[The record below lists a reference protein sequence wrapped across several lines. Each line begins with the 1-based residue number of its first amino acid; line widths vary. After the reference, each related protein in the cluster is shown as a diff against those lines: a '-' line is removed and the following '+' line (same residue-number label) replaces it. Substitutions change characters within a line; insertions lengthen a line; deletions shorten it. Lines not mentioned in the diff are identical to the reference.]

1 MCFKRLENEQTRVV
15 TLAGVLMEAQQSM
28 STIVTVVWTVL
39 TKQAFVPS

>member
-1 MCFKRLENEQTRVV
+1 MFFKRLENEQTRVV

-28 STIVTVVWTVL
+28 SRIVTAVWTVL